1 MEWKTLLLHRGIRHK
16 QRLKDEQ
23 KRMLIDNKKTAKIG
37 DILKTSLNGDS
48 KLSIVSGLFSIYAF
62 DALKK
67 ELSRARNTRLLL
79 TQLGFHNETEAADV
93 EPQLIGDK
101 FELRLRNQLNQAKI
115 AAECAKWIEKLA
127 QVKIVARPGLIH
139 QTLFH
144 VSNENDESIAIQG
157 SSQFTSTG
165 LGYTESDNFDMNM
178 CVKDL
183 ENTKGLLQWFDSLW
197 SNESMVADTKDL
209 LLKQLNYL
217 AEEKPAQF
225 IYFVTLYNLFKDYL
239 EEFDEE
245 KIIKSKTGFKNTLVW
260 NKLYKFQ
267 RDGVIGAIDKLET
280 HNGCIIADSVGL
292 GKTFE
297 ALAIIKY
304 YELRNDRV
312 LVLCPKKL
320 RDNWT
325 LYTIN
330 DKRNLLAADRFN
342 YDVLNHTDL
351 TRNSGQSGEINLATL
366 NWGNYDLIVIDES
379 HNFRNNNPTKDT
391 KTRYRRLMEDIVQSG
406 VKTKVLM
413 LSATPVNNRM
423 NDLKNQVAF
432 MTEGSDSAFSEFS
445 INSIDKTLRLAQK
458 QFNQW
463 NKQPVEIRTA
473 ESLLDSMSFD
483 YFKLLDLVTIA
494 RSRKHI
500 EKYYGTEDIGEFPTR
515 LPPVNVKAGIDT
527 HDAYP
532 PLKEVNRDIRRLHL
546 AAYSPLKYVR
556 ADKQDEYSRK
566 YDMEVGGGKGK
577 FKQLDREASLIHLMR
592 VNLLKRM
599 ESSIYSFGLT
609 VEKLLS
615 QVDDLL
621 GKIHSHTT
629 QEIEEVSIEEAE
641 LDSPELADLVA
652 GNKTKVLIQDTDQVL
667 WKQDLEEDKELL
679 EKLLADANRID
690 ASRDAKLKSLKETIS
705 KKVQQPINPDNNKVI
720 IFTAFADTAM
730 YLYQHIA
737 TWANDELGL
746 YSALVTGGG
755 SNKSNLT
762 GIGSDYNNLLTAF
775 SPRSKERSKID
786 PEATHEIDILI
797 ATDCISEGQNL
808 QDSDALINY
817 DIHWNPVRI
826 IQRFGRVDRLGSTN
840 TQIQLINFWPNM
852 ELDEYINL
860 EARVSGR
867 MVLLDIS
874 ATGEENLIEEKGDES
889 SQEMNDLEYRR
900 KQLQQLQEA
909 VVDLEEMA
917 GGISITDLTLNDF
930 RMDLLDYLKS
940 NPGAL
945 EESPT
950 GLFSI
955 VTLDEEASNDGILPG
970 VIFCLRNI
978 QTGAKAVPIDEN
990 YPLAPHFIVYVGN
1003 DGLVQ
1008 LNFTHSKKIL
1018 DLLKQQAFQQVA
1030 VDANAFQQF
1039 YQNTNNGADM
1049 GHYRELLATAIDSIV
1064 GKSEEKGTQSLFTRG
1079 GTVLTPTS
1087 SQGLDDFEVISYLIL
1102 LDEVPASIETG
1113 KGIGKS

>member
-1 MEWKTLLLHRGIRHK
+1 MT
-16 QRLKDEQ
+16 
-23 KRMLIDNKKTAKIG
+23 RMLIDNRKTAKIG
-37 DILKTSLNGDS
+37 DTLKASLYGGS
-48 KLSIVSGLFSIYAF
+48 RLSILSGLFSIYAF

-67 ELSRARNTRLLL
+67 ELSKTRSTRLLL
-79 TQLGFHNETEAADV
+79 TQLGLHDSTLNTRI
-93 EPQLIGDK
+93 EPQLNGDK
-101 FELRLRNQLNQAKI
+101 FELRLRNQLNQAKV
-115 AAECAKWIEKLA
+115 AAECAKWIEKQAL
-127 QVKIVARPGLIH
+127 VKTTVRSGLIP

-144 VSNENDESIAIQG
+144 VSNESDESIAIQG

-165 LGYTESDNFDMNM
+165 LGYTESDSFDMNM

-197 SNESMVADTKDL
+197 TNETMVADAKEL
-209 LLKQLNYL
+209 LLQQLNYL

-351 TRNSGQSGEINLATL
+351 SRTSGHSGEINLATL

-432 MTEGSDSAFSEFS
+432 MTEGRDSAFSEFS

-463 NKQPVEIRTA
+463 NKQPAETRTVD
-473 ESLLDSMSFD
+473 SLLDSMSFD

-515 LPPVNVKAGIDT
+515 LPPVNVKADIDT
-527 HDAYP
+527 HADYP

-556 ADKQDEYSRK
+556 ADKQEEYSRK

-599 ESSIYSFGLT
+599 ESSIYSFALT
-609 VEKLLS
+609 VEKLLA

-621 GKIHSHTT
+621 DKIHNHTT
-629 QEIEEVSIEEAE
+629 QEIEEVSVEEAE

-667 WKQDLEEDKELL
+667 WKQDLEEDKALL
-679 EKLLADANRID
+679 EKLLADAKCID
-690 ASRDAKLKSLKETIS
+690 AERDAKLKSLKVTIS
-705 KKVQQPINPDNNKVI
+705 AKVRRPINPDNNKVI
-720 IFTAFADTAM
+720 VFTAFADTAM

-737 TWANDELGL
+737 TWAKDELGL
-746 YSALVTGGG
+746 FSAIVTGGG
-755 SNKSNLT
+755 GNKTNLT
-762 GIGSDYNNLLTAF
+762 GIGSDFNNLLTAF

-808 QDSDALINY
+808 QDCDALINY

-874 ATGEENLIEEKGDES
+874 ATGEENVIDES

-945 EESPT
+945 EQAPT
-950 GLFSI
+950 GLFSV
-955 VTLDEEASNDGILPG
+955 VTLDIDASNDGIHPG

-978 QTGAKAVPIDEN
+978 QTGSKAVPVDEN
-990 YPLAPHFIVYVGN
+990 YPLAPHFLVYVDD
-1003 DGLVQ
+1003 DGLVP
-1008 LNFTHSKKIL
+1008 LNFTQSKKIL
-1018 DLLKQQAFQQVA
+1018 DLLKQQAFQQDA
-1030 VDANAFQQF
+1030 VDSSAFQMF
-1039 YQNTNNGADM
+1039 FQNTNSGADM
-1049 GHYRELLATAIDSIV
+1049 ARYQGMLATAIDSIV

-1087 SQGLDDFEVISYLIL
+1087 SQGIDDFEVVSYLIL
-1102 LDEVPASIETG
+1102 LDGSHTRSETG
-1113 KGIGKS
+1113 MRN

>member
-1 MEWKTLLLHRGIRHK
+1 
-16 QRLKDEQ
+16 
-23 KRMLIDNKKTAKIG
+23 MLIDNRKTAKIG
-37 DILKTSLNGDS
+37 DTLKASLNGGS
-48 KLSIVSGLFSIYAF
+48 RLSILSGLFSIYAF

-67 ELSRARNTRLLL
+67 ELSKTRSTRLLL
-79 TQLGFHNETEAADV
+79 TQLGLHDSTLNTRI
-93 EPQLIGDK
+93 EPQLNGDK
-101 FELRLRNQLNQAKI
+101 FELRLRNQLNQAKV
-115 AAECAKWIEKLA
+115 AAECAKWIEKQAL
-127 QVKIVARPGLIH
+127 VKTTVRSGLIP

-144 VSNENDESIAIQG
+144 VSNESDESIAIQG

-165 LGYTESDNFDMNM
+165 LGYTESDSFDMNM

-197 SNESMVADTKDL
+197 TNETMVADAKEL
-209 LLKQLNYL
+209 LLQQLNYL

-351 TRNSGQSGEINLATL
+351 SRTSGHSGEINLATL

-432 MTEGSDSAFSEFS
+432 MTEGRDSAFSEFS

-463 NKQPVEIRTA
+463 NKQPAETRTVD
-473 ESLLDSMSFD
+473 SLLDSMSFD

-515 LPPVNVKAGIDT
+515 LPPVNVKADIDT
-527 HDAYP
+527 HADYP

-556 ADKQDEYSRK
+556 ADKQEEYSRK

-599 ESSIYSFGLT
+599 ESSIYSFALT
-609 VEKLLS
+609 VEKLLA

-621 GKIHSHTT
+621 DKIHNHTT
-629 QEIEEVSIEEAE
+629 QEIEEVSVEEAE

-667 WKQDLEEDKELL
+667 WKQDLEEDKALL
-679 EKLLADANRID
+679 EKLLADAKCID
-690 ASRDAKLKSLKETIS
+690 AERDAKLKSLKVTIS
-705 KKVQQPINPDNNKVI
+705 AKVRRPINPDNNKVI
-720 IFTAFADTAM
+720 VFTAFADTAM

-737 TWANDELGL
+737 TWAKDELGL
-746 YSALVTGGG
+746 FSAIVTGGG
-755 SNKSNLT
+755 GNKTNLT
-762 GIGSDYNNLLTAF
+762 GIGSDFNNLLTAF

-808 QDSDALINY
+808 QDCDALINY

-874 ATGEENLIEEKGDES
+874 ATGEENVIDES

-945 EESPT
+945 EQAPT
-950 GLFSI
+950 GLFSV
-955 VTLDEEASNDGILPG
+955 VTLDIDASNDGIHPG

-978 QTGAKAVPIDEN
+978 QTGSKAVPVDEN
-990 YPLAPHFIVYVGN
+990 YPLAPHFLVYVDD
-1003 DGLVQ
+1003 DGLVP
-1008 LNFTHSKKIL
+1008 LNFTQSKKIL
-1018 DLLKQQAFQQVA
+1018 DLLKQQAFQQDA
-1030 VDANAFQQF
+1030 VDSSAFQMF
-1039 YQNTNNGADM
+1039 FQNTNSGADM
-1049 GHYRELLATAIDSIV
+1049 ARYQGMLATAIDSIV

-1087 SQGLDDFEVISYLIL
+1087 SQGIDDFEVVSYLIL
-1102 LDEVPASIETG
+1102 LDGSHTRSETG
-1113 KGIGKS
+1113 MRN